1 MRPVPPPPDNQEEGG
16 EVRATEGVAR
26 TPSSDHPPRKAP
38 EKRFVSSCDKPTGR
52 ERHAGR
58 AHSGPGTPSSRLIQN
73 MLPLLGSPG
82 PGTRAHSASLSGQC
96 PVAARAAMAAP
107 GVQQTV
113 TSLPRSRDDWRPRTL
128 SAAPSRGSSAFRGA
142 ATTSVTTPAPPPAF
156 PPVRIHPPSR
166 LQTSNATGAC
176 SLRPSWAPLPHACS
190 DRQRG
195 ARKPPVWRLAR
206 RLALRPRGTAA
217 GHLLLGHSPTPS
229 PRGGS
234 ARLPPG
240 KPRPSAGGAAGVSP
254 PASKGRREGPG
265 LWVREFSAHRPS
277 RAVAARSRQLWPP
290 RAVQAATSEGGLPAA
305 LTSWDRPCRRAEGHR
320 HPQQNLHPLPP
331 GGASRDQATRSPQPA
346 GDPEPEAWWPLSA
359 LSRDTVSANAP
370 RSPRCAP
377 RSHTQAR
384 RTTGQHTRSCH
395 HLRKQN
401 DGRAAG
407 DAMRGMT
414 LLWPGRGLC
423 CRLHDLS
430 LSNPQ

>member
-156 PPVRIHPPSR
+156 PPVRIHPLLAFKQAMQPAHARSAHPGLPSPTRAPTDSVAPENRRCGDWPAAWHSGPAAPLRATCFWDTAPPPAPGAARLGSLRGNPAPQREVRLASPRQPPKGAERAPACGSGSSVPTGLPVLSQLGPGSCGHPEQSR
-166 LQTSNATGAC
+166 LPPAKVDF
-176 SLRPSWAPLPHACS
+176 LPPSPA
-190 DRQRG
+190 G
-195 ARKPPVWRLAR
+195 TVLAGG
-206 RLALRPRGTAA
+206 PRGTA
-217 GHLLLGHSPTPS
+217 TPS
-229 PRGGS
+229 RTCTLCP
-234 ARLPPG
+234 
-240 KPRPSAGGAAGVSP
+240 
-254 PASKGRREGPG
+254 
-265 LWVREFSAHRPS
+265 
-277 RAVAARSRQLWPP
+277 Q
-290 RAVQAATSEGGLPAA
+290 GGLPVTKPPAVHSQQE
-305 LTSWDRPCRRAEGHR
+305 TRSRRPGGPSAPCPGTRCRRTRPAVPGA
-320 HPQQNLHPLPP
+320 PP
-331 GGASRDQATRSPQPA
+331 GATHRRA
-346 GDPEPEAWWPLSA
+346 GQQDSTHVPV
-359 LSRDTVSANAP
+359 TI
-370 RSPRCAP
+370 
-377 RSHTQAR
+377 
-384 RTTGQHTRSCH
+384 
-395 HLRKQN
+395 
-401 DGRAAG
+401 
-407 DAMRGMT
+407 
-414 LLWPGRGLC
+414 
-423 CRLHDLS
+423 
-430 LSNPQ
+430 